1 MLTVP
6 TTTRIYLASTPV
18 NLQKSIDG
26 LVAATRSVL
35 EADPLSGH
43 LFVFHNRRRDGL
55 KILYWDTGGFCVL
68 YKRLSKG
75 RFHVPSPR
83 PGANSVAISPAELA
97 SLLEGVDLQHAIR
110 LKRWNPPR
118 MRLVSNDNEAR
129 PS

>member
-1 MLTVP
+1 M
-6 TTTRIYLASTPV
+6 

-26 LVAATRSVL
+26 LVAATRTVL

-68 YKRLSKG
+68 YKRLSRG
-75 RFHVPSPR
+75 RFHIPSSA
-83 PGANSVAISPAELA
+83 PGASSVAVSPAELA
-97 SLLEGVDLQHAIR
+97 SLLEGVDLRHAVR

-118 MRLVSNDNEAR
+118 MRLDHVCGVTR